1 MSNNMGSRESLMQE
15 IIGFIIGIIPPISN
29 SLVIGP
35 FFMRLKTLQCILARV
50 TILTVTSILGANL
63 LEGLKGSKVP
73 LMVLVGIVAVR
84 YIIMAILGALIIK
97 YAVRFGLL
105 HSDPLY
111 KFVLLL
117 QFALPPA
124 IGLCL
129 LFIIGELRSR
139 YNDPVVWSW
148 QKRDD

>member
-1 MSNNMGSRESLMQE
+1 ML
-15 IIGFIIGIIPPISN
+15 I
-29 SLVIGP
+29 
-35 FFMRLKTLQCILARV
+35 
-50 TILTVTSILGANL
+50 
-63 LEGLKGSKVP
+63 GLKGSKVP

-124 IGLCL
+124 IGICL

-139 YNDPVVWSW
+139 QSSAIFMCLATG
-148 QKRDD
+148 